1 LHTPAP
7 LAIEAPPPRDDTALT
22 SRLDE
27 IELTMRK
34 YLIRLDAME

>member
-7 LAIEAPPPRDDTALT
+7 LAIEAPPPHDDTALT